1 MAALRKKRQSDS
13 TQILL
18 FPAPAGNA
26 ETNVADSESTPPHAL
41 VNPGLR
47 DPVPGTSVVIC
58 GSFRKDPE
66 GLAVLHER
74 FLDLHCSI
82 LSPTNVGIRREED
95 GFVYMRGEEAQTPE
109 TLERR
114 HLDAIERADFVW
126 LHAPDGYVGL
136 SASLEIGYATAIGT
150 PVFCMAPLQDPTL
163 RTMVRTVDRP
173 EDLVPMRLATPVN
186 VPKPAIRRF
195 QNYYRKVAVQRG
207 YERESAQ
214 NCLLLM
220 VEEVGELAR
229 GLRRDQKLTR
239 HHASNSESLKEL
251 ADVFI
256 YVIHMANIL
265 DADLGEVV
273 REKETANWT
282 RFLQKLHA

>member
-1 MAALRKKRQSDS
+1 MAAVRKKRQGVSP
-13 TQILL
+13 QILL
-18 FPAPAGNA
+18 FPAPDVGA
-26 ETNVADSESTPPHAL
+26 EAQSTGEPPE
-41 VNPGLR
+41 PKS
-47 DPVPGTSVVIC
+47 GTSIVIC

-66 GLAVLHER
+66 GLAAIHEL
-74 FLDLHCSI
+74 FLDMQCSI
-82 LSPTNVGIRREED
+82 LSPTNVDIRGEDD
-95 GFVYMRGEEAQTPE
+95 GFVYMRGEEMQTPE

-114 HLDAIERADFVW
+114 HLDAIEKADFVW

-136 SASLEIGYATAIGT
+136 SGSLEIGYATAIGT
-150 PVFCMAPLQDPTL
+150 PVFCRVPPQDSTL
-163 RTMVRTVDRP
+163 RTMVRIVDRP
-173 EDLVPMRLATPVN
+173 EDLVPLRIATPVL

-229 GLRRDQKLTR
+229 GLRHDQKLTR
-239 HHASNSESLKEL
+239 HHASSSESLKEL

-265 DADLGEVV
+265 EADLGEIV
-273 REKETANWT
+273 RDKETMNWT
-282 RFLQKLHA
+282 RFLQRRHA